1 MQAAAPP
8 TDRALNYAFLLG
20 GITAVVF
27 GLMAG
32 LIALPAVV
40 LLLVALFRVLV
51 IICQGEVWAAWLA
64 MGGIF
69 VGLGALVWARR
80 NS

>member
-1 MQAAAPP
+1 MVRERTVEPARNV
-8 TDRALNYAFLLG
+8 TK
-20 GITAVVF
+20 AVVF